1 MGRELN
7 LKRLALRR
15 ALRKAYGKGS
25 EQSLSALVRALGRA
39 PMKRP

>member
-25 EQSLSALVRALGRA
+25 EQSALVRALGRA